1 MKLNS
6 LLKSGHFNSPE
17 VDEKGY
23 GTFFTQKPKESSK
36 ESPNKVSS
44 HSYLEQAKICKREAD
59 ILNKQN
65 SKKAIILYIQSVFYY
80 IKGYSKNNLIQWKG
94 LYNYVKELERMT
106 NNQEILNF
114 IKNIKFNIKFHNLS
128 LENQNDLLHKD
139 IVVLYANYNSL
150 KKVKKLEELE
160 EDFIKLKEKY
170 F

>member
-23 GTFFTQKPKESSK
+23 GTFFTQNFKHKSSL
-36 ESPNKVSS
+36 
-44 HSYLEQAKICKREAD
+44 SYLEQAKLCKREAD

-128 LENQNDLLHKD
+128 LENQNDLLHKE
-139 IVVLYANYNSL
+139 IVSLYANYNSL
-150 KKVKKLEELE
+150 KKIKKLEELE

-170 F
+170 